1 MEAEK
6 GVAFGREQPDA
17 SSELKSLLG
26 RLHTNVMAETRCYR
40 NETAGA
46 GGESLG
52 NQGEQIRDSK
62 TGKVKIIS

>member
-46 GGESLG
+46 GGNPWE
-52 NQGEQIRDSK
+52 IRENKSEIPRLEK
-62 TGKVKIIS
+62 